1 MKVCGISLS
10 GGYLMTLVE
19 REPSLSTETLS
30 GVDYGTFEK
39 ITIYSEVCNR
49 NKSFNV
55 LLPAGYSKDKSY
67 PVLYVLHGY
76 WGNEDS
82 LLDAGDATLKLQ
94 QIIGNA
100 IADGEAEEMIV
111 VFPDIYASPTQDT
124 CDGLNDKNN
133 AFYDNF
139 INMLIDEITP
149 YMEENYSIKTG
160 RDYTA
165 ITGFSMGGRE
175 SLYIGFTR
183 PDLFGYVG
191 AICPAPGLTDDL
203 IVAEDMV
210 FEDKSPYLLL
220 ISAGSND
227 TVVYST
233 PETYHNILEE
243 NGVTHI
249 WNYIQGGYHGG
260 NVIRPHIYNFVRA
273 IYKA

>member
-1 MKVCGISLS
+1 ME
-10 GGYLMTLVE
+10 LVE
-19 REPSLSTETLS
+19 REPSDSTETIS
-30 GVDYGTFEK
+30 GIQYGTFEK
-39 ITIYSEVCNR
+39 LTIYSDVCNR
-49 NKSFNV
+49 NKKFNV
-55 LLPAGYSKDKSY
+55 LLPAGYSEDKEY
-67 PVLYVLHGY
+67 PVLYALHGY

-82 LLDAGDATLKLQ
+82 LLDAGDASLKLQ
-94 QIIGNA
+94 QIIGSA

-111 VFPDIYASPTQDT
+111 VFPNIYASDSQDT
-124 CDGLNDKNN
+124 CDGLNAKNN

-139 INMLIDEITP
+139 INMLVDEIMP
-149 YMEENYSIKTG
+149 YIEENYSIKTG

-203 IVAEDMV
+203 IDAEDMI
-210 FEDKSPYLLL
+210 FEDESPYLLL
-220 ISAGSND
+220 ISAGSDD

-243 NGVTHI
+243 NGVTHL
-249 WNYIQGGYHGG
+249 WNYAKDGYHGG

-273 IYKA
+273 IFKT